1 MAETTLR
8 DVVERLRE
16 STDKQNEAIDAQL
29 DIVEMD
35 KKIAALQGGLL
46 GESSE
51 NANLL
56 REQFAIL
63 SDRIENSSG
72 AVRERAIEDL
82 QILGGAVESEE
93 EKREKKKQLEMQTS
107 ALGKL
112 ATGLEGFDKTL
123 NGMLDGA
130 GKAAFGFGALA
141 LLFNPQ
147 LFLDGVFYVVE
158 LLSDA
163 FNALGALIS
172 GDVLGFLG
180 LFAENFVGFSVIL
193 GILAVKFGVISK
205 VAAGI
210 RKAQDLY
217 AAALAFTQSQMFLN
231 ARSLLAT
238 ASAGGIRGVIALL
251 GTGLTALGATILTT
265 ATAIGTAV
273 TGFAAAALPAIGA
286 FLVAAA
292 PFVAVAAGI
301 ALLVGGIVTAFKN
314 IKERFT
320 STGSLLETI
329 GGFILDIVTFPIT
342 FLKNV
347 IAKIAGFFGF
357 DKVAEGLK
365 EFSITDAI
373 LGGIKMVVGFIKNIF
388 MAPFKL
394 IGGLFDNLFSGF
406 GSLMGL
412 LFAPV
417 TMFIDFV
424 KSIFSF
430 DLSMFEGFSITDML
444 AEVWNNI
451 TGFIS
456 DLLPSFEDIK
466 NALNPFSWFG
476 GDDDKEEEKEV
487 KQAKTR
493 AEKRTDDAVDTTV
506 QKIETVSIEQQ
517 KVTEEDTMNK
527 LADAVNKEQTAKV
540 TEKEKRRRGGP
551 TKERKQAVGAP
562 APIIEFNPEQVMTA
576 PEPMPEREP
585 VVINETDSPELK
597 EAKSIL
603 VHSQLDLEDYKDRQ
617 SWTAFPDSPELQASE
632 TKYYESIIKE
642 NTERVQQLEKAQEEA
657 TKQTAERKTT
667 NETPMQSPE
676 VSVETPFI
684 PSQPEINV
692 PATEMPE
699 KIAQPPQMLESVSFE
714 SITDKIKRLFTGDTD
729 RRVVPRIPKTS
740 AMVAK
745 IPEIES
751 STPDLPATGITPES
765 IVNNTVSEVQNVS
778 ESNEAPNS
786 LTQFIS
792 EKYGIS
798 PEKVQAMMSAMQ
810 KSNPLVSMGKSL
822 FDKASGFIGKL
833 FGGDEETPEVAQ
845 QAVVAS
851 ATQSTEALLPNSPVN
866 QLRDTQVEANGLV
879 AQEKQEAATNNNA
892 VMVAATGGKRVQ
904 STNNVSSKTVNITND
919 VSMDSLLREFS
930 YNPVG

>member
-8 DVVERLRE
+8 DVVEKLKE
-16 STDKQNEAIDAQL
+16 STDKQNEAISAQL
-29 DIVEMD
+29 DVAEMD

-72 AVRERAIEDL
+72 AVKERAIEDL

-93 EKREKKKQLEMQTS
+93 DKREKSKQLERQNS

-147 LFLDGVFYVVE
+147 LFLDGVFFVVD
-158 LLSDA
+158 LLSEA
-163 FNALGALIS
+163 FNALGALLS
-172 GDVLGFLG
+172 GDVLGFMG
-180 LFAENFVGFSVIL
+180 IFAENFIGFSAIL
-193 GILAVKFGVISK
+193 GILAIKFGVISK
-205 VAAGI
+205 IAAGI
-210 RKAQDLY
+210 KKAQDLY
-217 AAALAFTQSQMFLN
+217 AAALAFTKSTMFLN
-231 ARSLLAT
+231 AKSLLAT
-238 ASAGGIRGVIALL
+238 ASKGGIGGVISLL
-251 GTGLTALGATILTT
+251 GTGLVALKTSILTT
-265 ATAIGTAV
+265 ATGIGTAV
-273 TGFAAAALPAIGA
+273 SGFVAAAIPAIGA

-314 IKERFT
+314 IKERFS
-320 STGSLLETI
+320 STGSILETI

-388 MAPFKL
+388 LAPFKL
-394 IGGLFDNLFSGF
+394 IGGLFSALFSGF

-430 DLSMFEGFSITDML
+430 DLSMFEGFSIVDML

-456 DLLPSFEDIK
+456 DLLPSFDDIK

-476 GDDDKEEEKEV
+476 GDDDEKEEKEV
-487 KQAKTR
+487 KKARTR
-493 AEKRTDDAVDTTV
+493 AEQRTDDAVDTTV
-506 QKIETVSIEQQ
+506 QKIETVSIDQQ
-517 KVTEEDTMNK
+517 KETEEDKMNK
-527 LADAVNKEQTAKV
+527 LADAYNKEQTARV
-540 TEKEKRRRGGP
+540 MDKEKRQRGGP
-551 TKERKQAVGAP
+551 THERKKAVGAP
-562 APIIEFNPEQVMTA
+562 APIIEFNADQVMSA

-597 EAKSIL
+597 EAKTVL
-603 VHSQLDLEDYKDRQ
+603 VESQLDLDAYKERQ

-632 TKYYESIIKE
+632 TKYYEQMVNE
-642 NTERVQQLEKAQEEA
+642 NTAIVQQLEKPQEEA
-657 TKQTAERKTT
+657 NKQTVERKTT
-667 NETPMQSPE
+667 NETPMKPE
-676 VSVETPFI
+676 EAPKENLSFFERLLDTAKNATIDVPFI
-684 PSQPEINV
+684 G
-692 PATEMPE
+692 EMRGE
-699 KIAQPPQMLESVSFE
+699 SIAQVAKNTMTAVNPFANITGKFDDFKSFFSGRMGE
-714 SITDKIKRLFTGDTD
+714 D
-729 RRVVPRIPKTS
+729 VVPKLPQTAK
-740 AMVAK
+740 AK
-745 IPEIES
+745 IQ
-751 STPDLPATGITPES
+751 
-765 IVNNTVSEVQNVS
+765 SELQ
-778 ESNEAPNS
+778 
-786 LTQFIS
+786 
-792 EKYGIS
+792 
-798 PEKVQAMMSAMQ
+798 SA
-810 KSNPLVSMGKSL
+810 
-822 FDKASGFIGKL
+822 
-833 FGGDEETPEVAQ
+833 
-845 QAVVAS
+845 
-851 ATQSTEALLPNSPVN
+851 EALLPNSPVN
-866 QLRDTQVEANGLV
+866 QLRDTQVESIGLM
-879 AQEKQEAATNNNA
+879 AKEKQEAASNNSAAMIA
-892 VMVAATGGKRVQ
+892 VSGGKKVQ

-919 VSMDSLLREFS
+919 VSMDSLLREFA
-930 YNPVG
+930 YNPNG